1 MMVKDC
7 AKNPRKGQNM
17 VTKKATLKEIRVKL
31 PALIAGAFSDREI
44 LSLMLDKALG
54 KAEYYLSRCKEMA
67 EKCGTDFLS
76 FKKRAEESEE
86 EVFSDW
92 DDLLLW
98 EGYEASLTEWQTK
111 YEELKRCMP

>member
-1 MMVKDC
+1 MVNRELCQESEKGPMMT
-7 AKNPRKGQNM
+7 M
-17 VTKKATLKEIRVKL
+17 KKATLKEIKVKL

-67 EKCGTDFLS
+67 EKCGTDFAS
-76 FKKRAEESEE
+76 FKKRVEESEE
-86 EVFSDW
+86 EVFSEW

-98 EGYEASLTEWQTK
+98 EGYEASLREWQTR
-111 YEELKRCMP
+111 YEEIKRCMP